1 MVGEWTWVPVS
12 EVATAVIGGTPSRD
26 VAEYGHG
33 DIPWATAKDVA
44 AVSGRYLL
52 QVQEFIS
59 EEGLNSSAAK
69 LMPKGTVV
77 ITARGTVGALA
88 QLGQAMA
95 FNQTC
100 YALLP
105 GDGLDN
111 DFLFYAL
118 KGTVTEM
125 RALTYGTVFET
136 ITTQTFDHWMT
147 PIPPLPEQRAI
158 AHILGTLGA
167 RSS

>member
-1 MVGEWTWVPVS
+1 MS

-26 VAEYGHG
+26 VAVYWHG
-33 DIPWATAKDVA
+33 DVPWATAKDVA

-52 QVQEFIS
+52 QVQELIS
-59 EEGLNSSAAK
+59 EEGLNNSAAK
-69 LMPKGTVV
+69 VVSKGTVV

-100 YALLP
+100 HGLLP
-105 GDGLDN
+105 GEALDN
-111 DFLFYAL
+111 DFLFCAL

-125 RALTYGTVFET
+125 HALTYGTAPSSQPSLLRHS
-136 ITTQTFDHWMT
+136 TT
-147 PIPPLPEQRAI
+147 
-158 AHILGTLGA
+158 G
-167 RSS
+167 